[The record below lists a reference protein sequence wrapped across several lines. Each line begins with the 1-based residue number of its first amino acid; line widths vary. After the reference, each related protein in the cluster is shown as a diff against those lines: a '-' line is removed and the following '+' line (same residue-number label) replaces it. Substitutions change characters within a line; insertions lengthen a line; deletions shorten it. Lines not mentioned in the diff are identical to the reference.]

1 MKSEPIEITGITLLN
16 KILEFKSNIS
26 DTTKWTLIDL
36 QEDEIKLVRFK
47 QIQCLTKLFVP
58 EVYIPNDLTTSIDNI
73 LNGDFIK
80 IREERIYK
88 NLFLRMDKVIT
99 KSFDF
104 LEKYKEW
111 EVHDL
116 CFNYQNL
123 VEYKIKL
130 DLLLNFNAGIMEMSY
145 PYCYS
150 AIISSDI
157 SKNIKYDKLDN
168 FLSAVIDPDNRIFS
182 RDQLIK
188 DYNYPKE
195 DVYDMELENF

>member
-1 MKSEPIEITGITLLN
+1 MRSEPIEITGITLLN

-26 DTTKWTLIDL
+26 DTKKWTLTDL
-36 QEDEIKLVRFK
+36 QGDETNLVRFN

-58 EVYIPNDLTTSIDNI
+58 DVYTPNDLTTSIDSI
-73 LNGDFIK
+73 LNGDFIN

-99 KSFDF
+99 KSIDF
-104 LEKYKEW
+104 LDKYKEW
-111 EVHDL
+111 ELHDL
-116 CFNYQNL
+116 CFNYRDL

-130 DLLLNFNAGIMEMSY
+130 NMLLNFNIGIMEISY

-150 AIISSDI
+150 AIISGDI
-157 SKNIKYDKLDN
+157 SENIKFNKLDK
-168 FLSAVIDPDNRIFS
+168 FLSTVIDPDNRIFS

>member
-1 MKSEPIEITGITLLN
+1 MRSEPIEITGITLLN

-26 DTTKWTLIDL
+26 DTKKWTLPDL
-36 QEDEIKLVRFK
+36 QGDETNLVRFN

-58 EVYIPNDLTTSIDNI
+58 DVYTPNDLTTSIDSI
-73 LNGDFIK
+73 LNGDFIN

-99 KSFDF
+99 KSLDF
-104 LEKYKEW
+104 LDKYKEW
-111 EVHDL
+111 ELHDL
-116 CFNYQNL
+116 CFNYRDL

-130 DLLLNFNAGIMEMSY
+130 NMLLNFNVGIMEISY

-150 AIISSDI
+150 SIISGDI
-157 SKNIKYDKLDN
+157 SENIKYNKLDK
-168 FLSAVIDPDNRIFS
+168 FLSTVIDPDNRIFS

>member
-1 MKSEPIEITGITLLN
+1 MRSEPIEITGITLLN

-26 DTTKWTLIDL
+26 DTKKWTLADL
-36 QEDEIKLVRFK
+36 QRDETNLVRFN

-58 EVYIPNDLTTSIDNI
+58 DVYTPNDLTTSIDSI
-73 LNGDFIK
+73 LNGDFIN

-99 KSFDF
+99 KSIDF
-104 LEKYKEW
+104 LDKYKEW

-116 CFNYQNL
+116 CFNYRDL

-130 DLLLNFNAGIMEMSY
+130 NMLLNFNVGIMEISY

-150 AIISSDI
+150 AIISGDI
-157 SKNIKYDKLDN
+157 SENIKYNKLDK
-168 FLSAVIDPDNRIFS
+168 FLSTVIDPENRIFS

>member
-1 MKSEPIEITGITLLN
+1 MRSEPIEITGITLLN

-26 DTTKWTLIDL
+26 DTKKWTLTDL
-36 QEDEIKLVRFK
+36 QGDETNLVRFN
-47 QIQCLTKLFVP
+47 QIHCLTKLFVP
-58 EVYIPNDLTTSIDNI
+58 EVYSPNDLTTSIDNI
-73 LNGDFIK
+73 LNGDFIN
-80 IREERIYK
+80 IREEKIYK
-88 NLFLRMDKVIT
+88 NLFLKMDKVIT

-104 LEKYKEW
+104 LDKYKEW
-111 EVHDL
+111 ELHDL
-116 CFNYQNL
+116 CFNYRDL

-130 DLLLNFNAGIMEMSY
+130 NMLLNFNVGIMEISY

-150 AIISSDI
+150 AIISGDI
-157 SKNIKYDKLDN
+157 SENIKYNKLDK
-168 FLSAVIDPDNRIFS
+168 FLSTVIDPDNRIFS

>member
-1 MKSEPIEITGITLLN
+1 M
-16 KILEFKSNIS
+16 
-26 DTTKWTLIDL
+26 
-36 QEDEIKLVRFK
+36 
-47 QIQCLTKLFVP
+47 
-58 EVYIPNDLTTSIDNI
+58 

-99 KSFDF
+99 KSLDF
-104 LEKYKEW
+104 LDKYKEW
-111 EVHDL
+111 ELHDL
-116 CFNYQNL
+116 CFNYRDL

-130 DLLLNFNAGIMEMSY
+130 NMLLNFNAGIMEISY

-150 AIISSDI
+150 AIISGDI
-157 SKNIKYDKLDN
+157 SENIKYNKLDK
-168 FLSAVIDPDNRIFS
+168 FLSTVIDPENRIFS

>member
-1 MKSEPIEITGITLLN
+1 MRSEPIEITGITLLN

-26 DTTKWTLIDL
+26 DTKKWTLTDL
-36 QEDEIKLVRFK
+36 QGDETNLVRFN
-47 QIQCLTKLFVP
+47 QIQCLTKLFVHD
-58 EVYIPNDLTTSIDNI
+58 VYTPNDLTTSIDSI
-73 LNGDFIK
+73 LNGDFIN

-99 KSFDF
+99 KSIDF
-104 LEKYKEW
+104 LDKYKEW
-111 EVHDL
+111 ELHDL
-116 CFNYQNL
+116 CFNYRDL

-130 DLLLNFNAGIMEMSY
+130 NMLLNFNIGIMEISY

-150 AIISSDI
+150 AIISGDI
-157 SKNIKYDKLDN
+157 SENIKYNKLDK
-168 FLSAVIDPDNRIFS
+168 FLSTVIDPENRIFS

-195 DVYDMELENF
+195 DGYDMELENF